1 MGGQTGT
8 QQQQTQQTTQLPPW
22 INDAAQQ
29 NYAFAQNV
37 ASRPLQQY
45 QGQMVPD
52 VSDQMQQSWNTAATA
67 GNAGVPQLNAATAG
81 FAGALGQTP
90 MSVTAGQL
98 SNTNLQPYM
107 DPYTQDVINSSL
119 PIMQQQ
125 LGQTLA
131 ANAGNASQTGAFG
144 GSRFGVQQGT
154 AQAQGALGMANMA
167 AGLNQANF
175 TQAQA
180 AATGDI
186 NRTFQAD
193 QGNQTA
199 QQNKINSDI
208 QASQGLNTTGQ
219 TMGQLANNAF
229 TMQNTAGTQ
238 QMAQSQD
245 QINAQ
250 MQKFQQAWGYPTQQ
264 MGVLQSALGMTPYGQ
279 STTGASD
286 TQTYTPTD
294 WAALAAAGV
303 GAAGSIF
310 AGKSDKR
317 LKKNLQKL
325 GVHPATKTPIYAFNW
340 KGERPGAPKS
350 LGPMAQDLAK
360 TIPGSVAQHPRT
372 GVLHVHPAVL
382 GAMARP
388 APAGTLG
395 AMAMGKPVHQSLTQ
409 HRRRVR
415 PPIIHGALGGA

>member
-1 MGGQTGT
+1 MGGQTGS

-22 INDAAQQ
+22 INEAAQQ
-29 NYAFAQNV
+29 NYGFSQNV

-52 VSDQMQQSWNTAATA
+52 TAPQLQQAWNTAATL
-67 GNAGVPQLNAATAG
+67 GNAGQPQINTATAG
-81 FAGALGQTP
+81 FTGALGQTP
-90 MSVTAGQL
+90 MSVNAGQL

-107 DPYTQDVINSSL
+107 DPYTKDVINSSL

-125 LGQTLA
+125 LGQSLA
-131 ANAGNASQTGAFG
+131 ANAGTAAQTGAFG

-167 AGLNQANF
+167 AGLNAQNF
-175 TQAQA
+175 GQAQT

-186 NRTFQAD
+186 NRRLTAD
-193 QGNQTA
+193 QSNQQA
-199 QQNKINSDI
+199 QQAKINSDI
-208 QASQGLNTTGQ
+208 NASLGLNQ
-219 TMGQLANNAF
+219 TAQNAGQLAQNAYS
-229 TMQNTAGTQ
+229 MQNQAGTE
-238 QMAQSQD
+238 QMAQAQN

-264 MGVLQSALGMTPYGQ
+264 LGVLQSALGMTPYGQ
-279 STTGASD
+279 TTTGQSN

-294 WAALAAAGV
+294 WAQLA
-303 GAAGSIF
+303 GAAIGAGGSIF
-310 AGKSDKR
+310 AGKSDRR

-325 GVHPATKTPIYAFNW
+325 GTHKATGTPIYAFNW

-360 TIPGSVAQHPRT
+360 TVPGSVAKHPRT

-382 GAMARP
+382 GALAMP
-388 APAGTLG
+388 APAGTIG
-395 AMAMGKPVHQSLTQ
+395 AMATGGMTPMSKTQ
-409 HRRRVR
+409 HRQRVR
-415 PPIIHGALGGA
+415 PPQIRGALSA

>member
-1 MGGQTGT
+1 MQVNNPG
-8 QQQQTQQTTQLPPW
+8 
-22 INDAAQQ
+22 NAQQ
-29 NYAFAQNV
+29 I
-37 ASRPLQQY
+37 
-45 QGQMVPD
+45 
-52 VSDQMQQSWNTAATA
+52 
-67 GNAGVPQLNAATAG
+67 
-81 FAGALGQTP
+81 
-90 MSVTAGQL
+90 TAGQVGNTDL
-98 SNTNLQPYM
+98 SKYM
-107 DPYTQDVINSSL
+107 DPYTQSVINASL

-125 LGQTLA
+125 LGQTLSQ
-131 ANAGNASQTGAFG
+131 NAGTASQTGAFG

-167 AGLNQANF
+167 AGLNQSNF
-175 TQAQA
+175 QQAQA

-186 NRTFQAD
+186 NRTLQAD
-193 QGNQTA
+193 TSNQTSQQADLARNLQAQMSNQGANAADIQRALQAQQSNQTA

-208 QASQGLNTTGQ
+208 NAASGLNQTAQNAGQ
-219 TMGQLANNAF
+219 QANNAF

-238 QMAQSQD
+238 QMAQGQD

-264 MGVLQSALGMTPYGQ
+264 LGIMQSALGMTPYGQ

-286 TQTYTPTD
+286 TQTYAPTD
-294 WAALAAAGV
+294 WTALAGAGI
-303 GAAGSIF
+303 GALGSIF

-325 GVHPATKTPIYAFNW
+325 GIHPATKTPIYAFNW

-415 PPIIHGALGGA
+415 PPIIHGALAGG